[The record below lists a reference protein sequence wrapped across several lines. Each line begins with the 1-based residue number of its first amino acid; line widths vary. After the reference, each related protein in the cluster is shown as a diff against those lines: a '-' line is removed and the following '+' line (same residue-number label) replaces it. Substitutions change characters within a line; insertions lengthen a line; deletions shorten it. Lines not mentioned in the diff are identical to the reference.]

1 MMPRKYIRK
10 KEQSYT
16 IESLQKAV
24 EEIKDQKITFRQAEE
39 KYGIPRATLFDQV
52 KKGRVS
58 TLPKRVDQDKFKGTF
73 ESFGDIITS
82 ETPIDTSHVGPDH
95 DNQREFHSE
104 SQISDAANNSIPS
117 EVRSQQESQPS
128 SNVNIINESVP
139 NVPDQDE
146 INENNAISEA
156 DLNQSTTSQTSQSS
170 SVPLSDLLKVPT
182 LQIHRSKR
190 AVNKKHSII
199 FTSTPEKKNLEE
211 KEQKKVDKKRKA
223 QEKENKTT
231 SNKLKKKSTV
241 IHPPKTGLCVQ
252 SVISGLMRTALQ
264 EYLLKALLV
273 IFVVD
278 VDLVRKY
285 PMLSV
290 INPGSV
296 RIYPE
301 RYGSDSECE
310 YSTTSISTGQKAKS
324 CRKPSAESNG
334 KRKIQSHTTSARA
347 SKKTNTDSDIFG
359 ISKNRNIPNKEHSL
373 DHLTSFIVNRVASG
387 CERRA
392 TTTDGEFYI
401 DCKVYKTEDA
411 RLTDSAELWK
421 KALIR
426 MKFQTDVDSLQWRK
440 LQELVQATDILF
452 PDKPMFYD
460 N

>member
-1 MMPRKYIRK
+1 MREPP
-10 KEQSYT
+10 SY
-16 IESLQKAV
+16 LY
-24 EEIKDQKITFRQAEE
+24 FR
-39 KYGIPRATLFDQV
+39 
-52 KKGRVS
+52 
-58 TLPKRVDQDKFKGTF
+58 
-73 ESFGDIITS
+73 
-82 ETPIDTSHVGPDH
+82 
-95 DNQREFHSE
+95 
-104 SQISDAANNSIPS
+104 
-117 EVRSQQESQPS
+117 
-128 SNVNIINESVP
+128 
-139 NVPDQDE
+139 
-146 INENNAISEA
+146 
-156 DLNQSTTSQTSQSS
+156 
-170 SVPLSDLLKVPT
+170 
-182 LQIHRSKR
+182 
-190 AVNKKHSII
+190 
-199 FTSTPEKKNLEE
+199 
-211 KEQKKVDKKRKA
+211 
-223 QEKENKTT
+223 
-231 SNKLKKKSTV
+231 
-241 IHPPKTGLCVQ
+241 
-252 SVISGLMRTALQ
+252 
-264 EYLLKALLV
+264 
-273 IFVVD
+273 
-278 VDLVRKY
+278 
-285 PMLSV
+285 
-290 INPGSV
+290 
-296 RIYPE
+296 
-301 RYGSDSECE
+301 SDSECE